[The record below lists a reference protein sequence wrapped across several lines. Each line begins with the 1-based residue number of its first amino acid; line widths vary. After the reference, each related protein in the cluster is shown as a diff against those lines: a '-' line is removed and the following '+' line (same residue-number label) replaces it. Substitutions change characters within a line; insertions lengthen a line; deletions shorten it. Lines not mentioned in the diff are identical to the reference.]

1 MKRYL
6 RLLIIAG
13 VAVGLGLFVLL
24 AWSTASASRLAH
36 FHELLVVLNIV
47 LTVGL
52 FVWVVGLTVKL
63 VQNLRKNSF
72 GSRLTA
78 RFALAFALIGVFPGA
93 LIYTVSIQFM
103 TRSIESWFNVRVDTA
118 LDAGL
123 TLGRTAI
130 DAQLA
135 ELDNRAKLLAPT
147 LARASEIE
155 LPALLS
161 RIRESS
167 GANEAMV
174 MTSSGRP
181 IAFVTAQFGQM
192 LPANPPLSVVNQL
205 RLSRGY
211 TGLETIDQ
219 GGIIGKPS
227 QLVLRVIVPI
237 DVNDSLTA
245 GPLGGTELRWLQ
257 LIKPIPETL
266 SRNAQEVQDGY
277 RDYQELALS
286 RQGLRQLFGVTLTLA
301 LLLTVFAAMAVALF
315 LSKRLVQPLLN
326 LAAATEAVSAGDF
339 RALPEPPQK
348 DEVGV
353 LTRSFNNMT
362 RQLEE
367 ARRLV
372 ETNRTQLER
381 SKLYIEGILSNL
393 SAGVLVFDEQFRVTT
408 VNQGAQSIL
417 GADLRQ
423 VIGRPLETVDRL
435 VAFTTRIKQAFSQH
449 EAVGSGR
456 LHWQEQ
462 FEVSFGVA
470 GENALYQGHNA
481 LTSVSFGNS
490 ELPQAITLLA
500 RGTHLKTDGRGDGYV
515 LVFDDITEL
524 ISVNRSVA
532 WAEVARRMAHEIK
545 NPLTPI
551 QLSAERLAMKLAGKL
566 SVDDAKL
573 LDRATT
579 TIVNQVTSLK
589 HMVDDFREYARK
601 PAQSYVEVDLNQI
614 VDDVLA
620 LYGWEPSSSAKPKP
634 IDTHEIKFEVSL
646 AHDLPKVL
654 GDPTQLRQVIHNL
667 LGNAREAMIDQTS
680 SKCIKLTT
688 EVIRTK
694 VGASA
699 EQRAIRLTV
708 ADSGPGFS
716 SQILQRA
723 FEPYTTTKAQGTGLG
738 LAIVRKIIEEHAGH
752 IDISNQNNGGARVTV
767 LLTQFVGQVDAR
779 SHTNDNA

>member
-1 MKRYL
+1 MKRSV
-6 RLLIIAG
+6 RLLIVSG
-13 VAVGLGLFVLL
+13 VAAGLGLFVLL

-36 FHELLVVLNIV
+36 FHELLVYLNIA
-47 LTVGL
+47 LAIGL
-52 FVWVVGLTVKL
+52 FIWVLGLTIRL
-63 VQNLRKNSF
+63 ISHLRERKF
-72 GSRLTA
+72 GARLTA
-78 RFALAFALIGVFPGA
+78 RFALAFTLIGVFPGA

-130 DAQLA
+130 DSQLA

-147 LARASEIE
+147 LGQIPDVE

-167 GANEAMV
+167 GASEAMV
-174 MTSSGRP
+174 MTNSGRP
-181 IAFVTAQFGQM
+181 VAFVTAQFGQM
-192 LPANPPLSVVNQL
+192 LPAYPPISVVNQL
-205 RLSRGY
+205 RLTRGY
-211 TGLETIDQ
+211 SGLETIDQ
-219 GGIIGKPS
+219 GGLGSVSS
-227 QLVLRVIVPI
+227 QLILRVIAPI
-237 DVNDSLTA
+237 DVMDGPTT
-245 GPLGGTELRWLQ
+245 GPLGTTELRWLQ
-257 LIKPIPETL
+257 LIKPVPETL
-266 SRNAQEVQDGY
+266 SRNAREVQDGY

-315 LSKRLVQPLLN
+315 LSKRLAEPLSK
-326 LAAATEAVSAGDF
+326 LASATKAVSEGDF
-339 RALPEPPQK
+339 RPLPEPPQN

-353 LTRSFNNMT
+353 LTRSFNDMT

-367 ARRLV
+367 ARRMV
-372 ETNRTQLER
+372 DSNRVQLER

-393 SAGVLVFDEQFRVTT
+393 SAGVIVFDEQFRVTT
-408 VNQGAQSIL
+408 FNQGAQSIL

-423 VIGRPLETVDRL
+423 VMGRPLETVDRL
-435 VAFTTRIKQAFSQH
+435 VAFTAHIKRAFSQH
-449 EAVGSGR
+449 EAVDSGR

-462 FEVSFGVA
+462 FEFAFGTQADTGLNRSDSV
-470 GENALYQGHNA
+470 
-481 LTSVSFGNS
+481 LTGDTHASQN
-490 ELPQAITLLA
+490 ITLLA
-500 RGTHLKTDGRGDGYV
+500 RGTHLKADGRGDGYV

-551 QLSAERLAMKLAGKL
+551 QLSAERLAMKLAGRL
-566 SVDDAKL
+566 APDDAKL

-601 PAQSYVEVDLNQI
+601 PAQTYTEIDLNQI

-620 LYGWEPSSSAKPKP
+620 LYGWDPDQLRVSNQDELND
-634 IDTHEIKFEVSL
+634 IIFDVSL
-646 AHDLPKVL
+646 SEDLPKVL
-654 GDPTQLRQVIHNL
+654 GDPTQLRQVVHNL
-667 LGNAREAMIDQTS
+667 LGNAREALIDQAGLKRIS
-680 SKCIKLTT
+680 LVT
-688 EVIRTK
+688 EIIATQ
-694 VGASA
+694 VGASLQ
-699 EQRAIRLTV
+699 QRAIRLTV
-708 ADSGPGFS
+708 ADNGPGFS

-738 LAIVRKIIEEHAGH
+738 LAIVRKIIEEHGGH
-752 IDISNQNNGGARVTV
+752 VDVSNRRDGGARVTV
-767 LLTQFVGQVDAR
+767 LLTQFVE
-779 SHTNDNA
+779 